1 MPSEKS
7 QATQSAPVAVKVSEE
22 VPVPAARSSTRSPG
36 PAPAIRATA
45 RRHSLTWPAERMSFS
60 RS

>member
-7 QATQSAPVAVKVSEE
+7 QATASAPVAVKVSVE

-36 PAPAIRATA
+36 LAPAIRATV
-45 RRHSLTWPAERMSFS
+45 RRHSLTWPRDKMSFS

>member
-36 PAPAIRATA
+36 RAPVIRATV
-45 RRHSLTWPAERMSFS
+45 RRQSRTWPMDSRSFS

>member
-22 VPVPAARSSTRSPG
+22 VPVPAARSSTRSER
-36 PAPAIRATA
+36 PAAVIRATA
-45 RRHSLTWPAERMSFS
+45 RRHSLT
-60 RS
+60 